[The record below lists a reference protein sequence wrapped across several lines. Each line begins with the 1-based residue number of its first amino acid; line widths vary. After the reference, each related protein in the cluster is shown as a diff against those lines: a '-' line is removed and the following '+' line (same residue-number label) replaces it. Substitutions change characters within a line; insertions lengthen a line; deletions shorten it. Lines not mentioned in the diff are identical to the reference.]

1 MEKLA
6 DIAQQAT
13 RMEKLAVEAERE
25 SIKLKQCE
33 YINKH
38 IGDTFFGI
46 ISGVT
51 AYGIYVELNE
61 TFIEGFVQMTHMTDD
76 YYIYDEATYS
86 MTGKHSGRRV
96 RLGDK
101 VEIEVLSVN
110 LEKREID
117 FTLLEDPD
125 FEPFF
130 PEVRENSQPDKKR
143 NRKSGRRKKNN
154 R

>member
-1 MEKLA
+1 
-6 DIAQQAT
+6 
-13 RMEKLAVEAERE
+13 
-25 SIKLKQCE
+25 
-33 YINKH
+33 
-38 IGDTFFGI
+38 
-46 ISGVT
+46 
-51 AYGIYVELNE
+51 
-61 TFIEGFVQMTHMTDD
+61 MTHMTDD

-130 PEVRENSQPDKKR
+130 PDVRESSQPDKKR